1 MQVRIVGTRN
11 LTWWHKLGITAAFLV
26 LLVVALF
33 FFAVFAA
40 LFVLGLAVGSVW
52 LAWRRWRL
60 RGMKNTYADGTI
72 RAEYREIHQRPEQLP
87 KQREA
92 DE

>member
-1 MQVRIVGTRN
+1 MRVRIVGTKN
-11 LTWWHKLGITAAFLV
+11 LTWWQKLGIFAGFIV

-40 LFVLGLAVGSVW
+40 FFVVSFVVGSVW

-60 RGMKNTYADGTI
+60 RRMRNTYDDGTI
-72 RAEYREIHQRPEQLP
+72 RAEYREIRQRPERLP
-87 KQREA
+87 KQRDA